1 MEPVYQTLTARA
13 LALCNNRTA
22 QTPPDAPFKRVIIA
36 LSGPPGSGKSTIAAT
51 VISRLNALA
60 TRPFAIALPMD
71 GFHYPKKYLDSM
83 DDPAKAYA
91 RRGAHWTFDAKG
103 VLTLIKALALSPTS
117 GREREIITAPQFN
130 HAVGDPVQGGIVVS
144 PEISLVIVEGNYLAF
159 NLPPWSEIGQ
169 YVDESWF
176 VEVDGD
182 VARRRLAQ
190 RHLDSGIEATME
202 AALNRVEA
210 NDIVNGED
218 IRRHLVEPQIV
229 VWSVDES

>member
-1 MEPVYQTLTARA
+1 MESVYQTLTARA
-13 LALCNNRTA
+13 LSLCNN
-22 QTPPDAPFKRVIIA
+22 QTSADHEAGPTKRVIIA

-71 GFHYPKKYLDSM
+71 GFHYPKKYLDGL
-83 DDPAKAYA
+83 DDPAAAYA

-103 VLTLIKALALSPTS
+103 VLTLVKALALSPTS
-117 GREREIITAPQFN
+117 GREREVITAPQFD
-130 HAVGDPVQGGIVVS
+130 HAVGDPVHGGIVVS
-144 PEISLVIVEGNYLAF
+144 PEISLVILEGNYLAY
-159 NLPPWSEIGQ
+159 NLPPWSKIGQ

-190 RHLDSGIEATME
+190 RHLDSGIERTME
-202 AALNRVEA
+202 AALKRVES
-210 NDIVNGED
+210 NDMRNGED
-218 IRRHLVEPQIV
+218 IRRHLVEPQVV
-229 VWSVDES
+229 VWSVDDV